1 MPVPVRVMVCGL
13 PLALSVKVT
22 EAVRVPAAA
31 GVNVT
36 LIVQLLFAAT
46 ELPQVLVWLKSLA
59 FVPVSEM
66 LVMLKLA
73 FPVFIRTT
81 AWAALV
87 VATA

>member
-1 MPVPVRVMVCGL
+1 M
-13 PLALSVKVT
+13 VT

-31 GVNVT
+31 GVKVT
-36 LIVQLLFAAT
+36 LTVQLPPNAT

-59 FVPVSEM
+59 FVPVTEM
-66 LVMLKLA
+66 LVMLKVA
-73 FPVFIRTT
+73 FPVFVRTT